1 MPNITEA
8 REKLEIMI
16 KNPELLVIKLEI
28 LIEKNIF
35 SLATCKINIKILI
48 SFQLRV

>member
-16 KNPELLVIKLEI
+16 KNPELLVIKLEYM
-28 LIEKNIF
+28 N
-35 SLATCKINIKILI
+35 
-48 SFQLRV
+48 

>member
-16 KNPELLVIKLEI
+16 KNLELLVIKLEI
-28 LIEKNIF
+28 LIEKPF
-35 SLATCKINIKILI
+35 FPLPHVK
-48 SFQLRV
+48 